1 MTAPPSPWE
10 QQPGET
16 LGNYIDFTAYRDMG
30 RTRSLRDLAPL
41 VDKSVPYLGRVSKQ
55 RNWVARARAFDDE
68 QVRLGEE
75 RTREEERA
83 ARADLAAKAQTRR
96 NEAIERQYD
105 TATALLTIA
114 RRLMTPPKEL
124 RDQVKATGDAS
135 LLDAWVPNAD
145 NMRAATAAMDKAIHH
160 QRLAMGLP
168 TDVTRQDVVLRQQVI
183 EAADVQDTVIRLI
196 EEFVCDDCKAVLL
209 PHLRRVRERVAAL
222 QVGTVQP

>member
-1 MTAPPSPWE
+1 MTAAPRPWE
-10 QQPGET
+10 QQPNESAKV
-16 LGNYIDFTAYRDMG
+16 FAPFAAYRDMG
-30 RTRSLRDLAPL
+30 RSRSLRDLARMEHR
-41 VDKSVPYLGRVSKQ
+41 SVQGLGRLSTIYK
-55 RNWVARARAFDDE
+55 WVARAAAYDE
-68 QVRLGEE
+68 HMVREGEE

-83 ARADLAAKAQTRR
+83 ARARLAEEANKRR
-96 NEAIERQYD
+96 ADAIERQYD

-114 RRLMTPPKEL
+114 RRLMSPPKEL

-196 EEFVCDDCKAVLL
+196 EEFVCDECKTVLL
-209 PHLRRVRERVAAL
+209 PHLRRVRDRVAAL
-222 QVGTVQP
+222 QSATVQQ